1 MTSKKSKKPLGI
13 RLNNPANIRRSSARW
28 YGLSKVQSNPNF
40 CEFIDNICGVRAL
53 FVLLRTY
60 CNRYKLVSV
69 RDVISRYAPSSE
81 NDTEAYIN
89 YVEDYCKDCCLYP
102 EFANDWS
109 TDTGIP
115 FSVYILAKA
124 ICKMETGFLMSYE
137 LYEFIDVTYFK

>member
-13 RLNNPANIRRSSARW
+13 RLNNPANIRRSSSRW
-28 YGLSKVQSNPNF
+28 YGLTKVQSNPNF
-40 CEFIDNICGVRAL
+40 CEFIDITCGLRAL

-69 RDVISRYAPSSE
+69 RDVISRYAPSNE
-81 NDTEAYIN
+81 NDTEAYIK

-109 TDTGIP
+109 TDLGIP

-124 ICKMETGFLMSYE
+124 ICKMETGFVMYYE
-137 LYEFIDVTYFK
+137 MYDFVNDTYFK